1 MNYLNGKPIDK
12 LPPEAV
18 AIMSERLSRVM
29 SQHLRE
35 HPEELPAFQALDI
48 RNRKKQEKDI

>member
-18 AIMSERLSRVM
+18 EIMAERLSRVM

-35 HPEELPAFQALDI
+35 HPEEIPAFQAIDI
-48 RNRKKQEKDI
+48 RRRQK